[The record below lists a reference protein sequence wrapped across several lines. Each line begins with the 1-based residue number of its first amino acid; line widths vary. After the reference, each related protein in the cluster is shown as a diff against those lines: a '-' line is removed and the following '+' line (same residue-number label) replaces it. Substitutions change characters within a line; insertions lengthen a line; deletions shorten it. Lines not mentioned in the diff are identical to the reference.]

1 MSGAPTADLQI
12 PVSATQ
18 DPQRR
23 IPETSTSTRIDNDQ
37 GIDLEDVVRR
47 ACRVVFHPFILVPT
61 IALFLQ

>member
-12 PVSATQ
+12 PTSATQ

-23 IPETSTSTRIDNDQ
+23 VPETPASTRADNDQ
-37 GIDLEDVVRR
+37 GVDLEDVVRR
-47 ACRVVFHPFILVPT
+47 ACRVVLHPFILIPA